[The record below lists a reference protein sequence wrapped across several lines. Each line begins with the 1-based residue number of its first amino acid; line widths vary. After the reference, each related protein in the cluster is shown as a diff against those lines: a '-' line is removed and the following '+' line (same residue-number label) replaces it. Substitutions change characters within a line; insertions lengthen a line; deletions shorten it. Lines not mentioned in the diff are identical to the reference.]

1 MRLNSRLNRTTRW
14 PIGTVAGTLRSISG
28 VASLELALLLPA
40 LVLLVVGVFDFG
52 LVIHQKTQLAH
63 AARAGVQYAL
73 IRRPTEGDLTGV
85 EAAVSDTAP
94 ADTTGTR
101 VIGSSFW
108 CECPATPGT
117 AVACTTTTCNRSVYV
132 WVSIE
137 EDYNATFYDILGIS
151 NPNHIKKDEK
161 MLLN

>member
-1 MRLNSRLNRTTRW
+1 MRLDSLLKRTTCR
-14 PIGTVAGTLRSISG
+14 PVRAVAGTLRSMSG
-28 VASLELALLLPA
+28 VASLELALLLPL

-63 AARAGVQYAL
+63 AARAGAQYAL
-73 IRRPTEGDLTGV
+73 IHRPTEGDLSAV
-85 EAAVSDTAP
+85 ETAVNDTAP

-101 VIGSSFW
+101 VIASNLW

-117 AVACTTTTCNRSVYV
+117 VVACTTVACDRTVYI

-137 EDYNATFYDILGIS
+137 EDYNATFYEILGIS
-151 NPNHIKKDEK
+151 NPIHIKNEAT
-161 MLLN
+161 LRLN

>member
-1 MRLNSRLNRTTRW
+1 MRLNNLLERTTRR
-14 PIGTVAGTLRSISG
+14 PVRAVAGTLRSVSG
-28 VASLELALLLPA
+28 VASLELALLLPL
-40 LVLLVVGVFDFG
+40 LVLLVVGVFDFAM
-52 LVIHQKTQLAH
+52 VIHQKTQLAH
-63 AARAGVQYAL
+63 AARAGAQYAL

-85 EAAVSDTAP
+85 ETAVNDTAP

-101 VIGSSFW
+101 VIDSNLW

-117 AVACTTTTCNRSVYV
+117 AVACTITTCDRSVYI

-151 NPNHIKKDEK
+151 NPMHIKNEAT
-161 MLLN
+161 LRLN

>member
-1 MRLNSRLNRTTRW
+1 MRLNRLLDRTTGW
-14 PIGTVAGTLRSISG
+14 PVRAVAGMLRSVSG

-63 AARAGVQYAL
+63 AARAGAQYAL
-73 IRRPTEGDLTGV
+73 IQRPAEGDLSDV
-85 EAAVSDTAP
+85 EAAVNDTAP

-101 VIGSSFW
+101 VIGSNLW

-117 AVACTTTTCNRSVYV
+117 VVSCTTTACKRSVYIS
-132 WVSIE
+132 VSIE
-137 EDYNATFYDILGIS
+137 EDYNATFYEILGIS
-151 NPNHIKKDEK
+151 NPIHIKNEAT
-161 MLLN
+161 LRLN

>member
-1 MRLNSRLNRTTRW
+1 MRLK
-14 PIGTVAGTLRSISG
+14 TLFRKTAHKPADAITDAMHSISG
-28 VASLELALLLPA
+28 VASLEIALLLPL

-73 IRRPTEGDLTGV
+73 IRRPQESDLTGV
-85 EAAVSDTAP
+85 EVAVNDTAP

-101 VIGSSFW
+101 VIGSNLW

-117 AVACTTTTCNRSVYV
+117 VVACTISTCDRSVYIS
-132 WVSIE
+132 VSIE
-137 EDYNATFYDILGIS
+137 EDYTATFYEILGIS
-151 NPNHIKKDEK
+151 NPIHIKNEAT
-161 MLLN
+161 LRLN

>member
-1 MRLNSRLNRTTRW
+1 MRLNNLLERTTRW
-14 PIGTVAGTLRSISG
+14 PVRAVAGTLRSVSG
-28 VASLELALLLPA
+28 VASLELALLLPVF
-40 LVLLVVGVFDFG
+40 VLLVVGVFDFG

-73 IRRPTEGDLTGV
+73 IRRPQEGDLTGL
-85 EAAVSDTAP
+85 ETAVNDTAP

-101 VIGSSFW
+101 VIGSNLW

-117 AVACTTTTCNRSVYV
+117 VVSCEISTCNRSVYI

-137 EDYNATFYDILGIS
+137 EDYNATFYEILGIS
-151 NPNHIKKDEK
+151 NPIHIKNEAT
-161 MLLN
+161 LRLN

>member
-1 MRLNSRLNRTTRW
+1 MRLNNLLMRTTRW
-14 PIGTVAGTLRSISG
+14 PVRAVARTLRSVSG

-63 AARAGVQYAL
+63 AARAGAQYAL
-73 IRRPTEGDLTGV
+73 IRRPQEGDLSGV
-85 EAAVSDTAP
+85 ETAVNDTAP

-101 VIGSSFW
+101 VIGSDFW

-117 AVACTTTTCNRSVYV
+117 VVACTISTCPRSVYIS
-132 WVSIE
+132 VSIE
-137 EDYNATFYDILGIS
+137 ED
-151 NPNHIKKDEK
+151 
-161 MLLN
+161 